1 MIILGLTGSIGMGK
15 STVAGFF
22 AEEGVPVYSADK
34 AAHALYQK
42 KEIAAEI
49 AEIFPQAVAGGVV
62 DRQKLA
68 QALFAGKRPAEQK
81 QAVARLEAII
91 HPYIRAEEAKFVQKA
106 REQGRRLAVLD
117 IPLLLE
123 TMAEDK
129 AAPCGRGKTG
139 LAKGKRVDYIAVV
152 SAPYQVQK
160 ARVLARPNMNAE
172 KFAALLAQ
180 QISDAEKRRQADF
193 IIDTAQDPAQTRRA
207 VQALIRHLVPAA
219 PRPGQ
224 KRKAQGGGD
233 IL

>member
-22 AEEGVPVYSADK
+22 AKEGVPVYSADK
-34 AAHALYQK
+34 AAHALYKK

-49 AEIFPQAVAGGVV
+49 AKIFPQAVADGAV

-68 QALFAGKRPAEQK
+68 QSLFAGKKPAEQK

-91 HPYIRAEEAKFVQKA
+91 HPYIRAEEEKFVQKA
-106 REQGRRLAVLD
+106 REQRHWLAVLD

-129 AAPCGRGKTG
+129 TALCERGKTG
-139 LAKGKRVDYIAVV
+139 LAKDKRVDYIAVV
-152 SAPYQVQK
+152 SAPYEVQK

-172 KFAALLAQ
+172 KFAAMLAQ
-180 QISDAEKRRQADF
+180 QMSDAEKRGKADF
-193 IIDTAQDPAQTRRA
+193 IIDTAQDLAQTRRA
-207 VQALIRHLVPAA
+207 VQALMRHLVLL
-219 PRPGQ
+219 PRPSL
-224 KRKAQGGGD
+224 KA
-233 IL
+233 